1 MLHIREYAII
11 PSVKKLLTVVVAI
24 LATCAQAR
32 NVTGKTIRCARDLA
46 ALRPLDQNFNVL
58 YDFEAQV
65 VCVFTNNYRLF
76 MVQDETGSAI
86 MANHHRWPNCGFS
99 AGDTIK
105 VAGFAYA
112 WPDRGLYIAATNT
125 TFVHTGTPPVPEDVS
140 AANLLRSDNFPRFVR
155 LTGLVHYIRHDDI
168 DRGWSHL
175 LVSSGGE
182 SVHAFICQSNAIE
195 KTSSPLQ
202 DSVISVVGI
211 CRPFDIGNRRF
222 IEPTLV
228 FDDIN
233 AITIIKQAPRDPFE
247 VPVLEDIHHVRAA
260 RIADLGRRKV
270 SGHVLATWR
279 KNRILLR
286 SDNGRLLK
294 VETDSMQMPS
304 YGAHIQASGIPATD
318 LYRINL
324 TCATWRT
331 LPDRTFTEPTPV
343 SVSIRNILSNKA
355 GEREVK
361 IRYHGT
367 PIRFKGVVRG
377 VPASGD
383 SSAIVMVE
391 SEGHII
397 PVDADGCPDAIH
409 GIGIGYEIE
418 TSGICVMDTENW
430 LPNGPIPQI
439 DSVRLVVRTPAD
451 VKILTRPPWW
461 TPLRLSIVIGALLV
475 ILGGIFIWNRMLNR
489 LVERRSRALLK
500 EQAAHAGADLKIEE
514 RTRLAVELHDT
525 LAQNLTGIALQIDAA
540 QMAAEEEPNSV
551 MPYLESARRKMQ
563 NCRDNLRNCLWD
575 LRSRAF
581 EEKELSEAI
590 RKTITPHIGTTDVR
604 LEINIPCRRLSDNT
618 IHAVLCIIRE
628 LVVNAIRH
636 GKAKHVV
643 VTGMMS
649 NEGLSFTVTDDG
661 MGFDVATRPGMSEG
675 HFGLQGVTERAIR
688 LGGTFEI
695 ASTPGHGTIAKL
707 KHLTPEA

>member
-1 MLHIREYAII
+1 
-11 PSVKKLLTVVVAI
+11 
-24 LATCAQAR
+24 
-32 NVTGKTIRCARDLA
+32 
-46 ALRPLDQNFNVL
+46 
-58 YDFEAQV
+58 
-65 VCVFTNNYRLF
+65 
-76 MVQDETGSAI
+76 MVQDETGRAI

-125 TFVHTGTPPVPEDVS
+125 AFVRTGTPPVPEDVS
-140 AANLLRSDNFPRFVR
+140 AANLLRTENFPRFVR
-155 LTGLVHYIRHDDI
+155 LTGLVHYVRHDDI

-233 AITIIKQAPRDPFE
+233 TITIIKQAPSDPFE
-247 VPVLEDIHHVRAA
+247 VPILEDIHHVRAA

-270 SGHVLATWR
+270 SGRVLATWR

-286 SDNGRLLK
+286 SDNGRLIK
-294 VETDSMQMPS
+294 VEMDSMHMPP
-304 YGAHIQASGIPATD
+304 YGAYIQASGIPATD

-331 LPDRTFTEPTPV
+331 IPNKTVVEPKPAT
-343 SVSIRNILSNKA
+343 VSIRNILSNKA
-355 GEREVK
+355 GEHEVK
-361 IRYHGT
+361 IKYHGT
-367 PIRFKGVVRG
+367 PIRFKGIVRG

-383 SSAIVMVE
+383 SSAIIMVE

-397 PVDADGCPDAIH
+397 PVDADGCPDAIS

-430 LPNGPIPQI
+430 LPNGPVPQI

-489 LVERRSRALLK
+489 IIERRTRELLK
-500 EQAAHAGADLKIEE
+500 ERFAHDNANLKVEE
-514 RTRLAVELHDT
+514 RMRLAVELHDT
-525 LAQNLTGIALQIDAA
+525 IAQNLTGVMLQVDAA
-540 QMAAEEEPNSV
+540 ELAAEKDPRYV
-551 MPYLESARRKMQ
+551 KPYLETVRRKLK
-563 NCRDNLRNCLWD
+563 NSSENLRHCLWD

-581 EEKELSEAI
+581 DEKNLADAI
-590 RKTITPHIGTTDVR
+590 RKTLAPHVGKAKISIDC
-604 LEINIPCRRLSDNT
+604 NIKCRELSDNS

-628 LVVNAIRH
+628 LAINAVRH
-636 GKAKHVV
+636 GKATHMEID
-643 VTGMMS
+643 GALS
-649 NEGLSFTVTDDG
+649 EEGISFTVKDNG
-661 MGFDVATRPGMSEG
+661 SGFNTEHHPGPSEG
-675 HFGLQGVTERAIR
+675 HFGLQGVAERVHR
-688 LGGTFEI
+688 LEGSFSVQSSPKDGSLFTF
-695 ASTPGHGTIAKL
+695 H
-707 KHLTPEA
+707 HLNPQA

>member
-11 PSVKKLLTVVVAI
+11 PSVKKLLTIVVAI
-24 LATCAQAR
+24 LATCSQAR

-65 VCVFTNNYRLF
+65 VCMFTNNYRLF

-140 AANLLRSDNFPRFVR
+140 AANLLRSENFPRFVR

-270 SGHVLATWR
+270 SGRVLATWR

-286 SDNGRLLK
+286 SDNGRLIK
-294 VETDSMQMPS
+294 VETDSMHMPP
-304 YGAHIQASGIPATD
+304 YGAYIQASGIPATD

-331 LPDRTFTEPTPV
+331 IPNKTVVEPKPATV
-343 SVSIRNILSNKA
+343 SARNILSNKA
-355 GEREVK
+355 GEHEVK
-361 IRYHGT
+361 IKYHGT
-367 PIRFKGVVRG
+367 PIRFKGIVRG

-383 SSAIVMVE
+383 SSAIIMVE
-391 SEGHII
+391 SEGHLI
-397 PVDADGCPDAIH
+397 PVDADGCPDAIS

-430 LPNGPIPQI
+430 LPNGPVPQI

-475 ILGGIFIWNRMLNR
+475 ILGGIFIWNRTLNR
-489 LVERRSRALLK
+489 IIERRTRELLK
-500 EQAAHAGADLKIEE
+500 ERFAHDNANLKVEE
-514 RTRLAVELHDT
+514 RMRLAVELHDT
-525 LAQNLTGIALQIDAA
+525 IAQNLTGVMLQVDAA
-540 QMAAEEEPNSV
+540 ELAAENDPKSV
-551 MPYLESARRKMQ
+551 KPYLETVRRKLK
-563 NCRDNLRNCLWD
+563 NSSENLRYCLWD

-581 EEKELSEAI
+581 DEKNLADAI
-590 RKTITPHIGTTDVR
+590 RKTLAPHVGKTKISIDCD
-604 LEINIPCRRLSDNT
+604 IKCRDLSDNS

-628 LVVNAIRH
+628 LAINAVRH
-636 GKAKHVV
+636 GKATHMEID
-643 VTGMMS
+643 GALS
-649 NEGLSFTVTDDG
+649 EEGVSFTVKDDG
-661 MGFDVATRPGMSEG
+661 CGFDTKHHPGPSEG
-675 HFGLQGVTERAIR
+675 HFGLQGVAERVHR
-688 LGGTFEI
+688 LEGSFSVQSSPEDGSLFTF
-695 ASTPGHGTIAKL
+695 H
-707 KHLTPEA
+707 HLNPQA